1 MLNKVFL
8 FASFFIFY
16 ISAQA
21 KIERISVHMS
31 VSGDLKGEYD
41 FSGPLGAE
49 IIASSDNIEPICNFS
64 SLFRKLKYRG
74 KNSVEAW
81 LKLDCTF
88 EGQKSTYKTHRIYL
102 DLDQDRQKVKL
113 PMLAKNLK
121 NVQLE
126 FQELSL
132 KSSK

>member
-1 MLNKVFL
+1 MLKNVFL
-8 FASFFIFY
+8 FAVFFILN

-21 KIERISVHMS
+21 KTERISVHMS

-41 FSGPLGAE
+41 FSGPLGVQ
-49 IIASSDNIEPICNFS
+49 ITASSDISEPDCNFS

-74 KNSVEAW
+74 KNSIEAW

-88 EGQKSTYKTHRIYL
+88 GGQKSVYRVHRIYL
-102 DLDQDRQKVKL
+102 GLDQTRQKVKL

-121 NVQLE
+121 NVQIE

-132 KSSK
+132 KTGK